1 MHRIMYMASVHML
14 IILHNWS
21 NSLGSPS
28 LALPG
33 FLIVY
38 LSSLPQKSPR
48 LFPLTWLPSGSH
60 GRENQQCVTN
70 RDPVVCR
77 RGARRGG
84 VLMHSCAC
92 VHAEARGTH
101 EMSSSVLS
109 QFWDRV
115 KITAS
120 GARGSRCLPG
130 TEMREGPHQR
140 LYVSSEN
147 LCSKL
152 FVN

>member
-38 LSSLPQKSPR
+38 LSSPQQKSPC
-48 LFPLTWLPSGSH
+48 LFPLTWLPSSSH
-60 GRENQQCVTN
+60 GKENKRCVTN
-70 RDPVVCR
+70 RYPVCGRGHVEVVCSYTVVR
-77 RGARRGG
+77 
-84 VLMHSCAC
+84 

-101 EMSSSVLS
+101 EMDSSVLS

-120 GARGSRCLPG
+120 GAQGSLCFPG
-130 TEMREGPHQR
+130 AEMREGPHQR

-147 LCSKL
+147 LCRKH